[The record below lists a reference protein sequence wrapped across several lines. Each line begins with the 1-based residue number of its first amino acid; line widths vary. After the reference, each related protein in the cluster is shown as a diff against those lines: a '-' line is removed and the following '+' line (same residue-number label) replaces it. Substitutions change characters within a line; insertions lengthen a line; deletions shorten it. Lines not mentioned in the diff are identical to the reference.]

1 MQTLFGEAVFRV
13 TENVYFNS
21 NTIDMKEEAENPIT
35 TELVKN
41 NVTDAVL
48 KNIKTKY
55 LPLKINGID
64 DKEGYDTVHKAR
76 IVCRDLRVLTEK
88 LCKKGREDATK
99 IQKAWIQKEK
109 EVVAEI
115 SEVEQ
120 HLKKQEDAIDA
131 EKEAIKIRQERLLKL
146 PGRREQTKGIEV
158 FLGKMTDDEIMGYD
172 DNQWNQAVVSAQGRK
187 LAEQQKAI
195 DDAKE
200 IARMNLVADRQ
211 NSLYKIA
218 GATMMMR
225 HGIKTFY
232 KGDVSITEEEIA
244 TLENEAWNIRFA
256 EIVNAKG
263 ETPKPPELNYTV
275 HHFDKPIVSEEKTLE
290 VIGNKYEDIS
300 DEEKLWNFAKI
311 LEGLVC
317 PVLSTEG
324 GKKTFKDAERKIIE
338 AIEILKK

>member
-1 MQTLFGEAVFRV
+1 MEKEA
-13 TENVYFNS
+13 
-21 NTIDMKEEAENPIT
+21 KNPIT

-48 KNIKTKY
+48 KNIKIKY

-120 HLKKQEDAIDA
+120 HLKKQEDAVDA

-146 PGRREQTKGIEV
+146 PVRREQVKGIEV

-187 LAEQQKAI
+187 LAEQQKEI
-195 DDAKE
+195 DDAKAKE
-200 IARMNLVADRQ
+200 LLQRTIERENEL
-211 NSLYKIA
+211 
-218 GATMMMR
+218 
-225 HGIKTFY
+225 
-232 KGDVSITEEEIA
+232 IA
-244 TLENEAWNIRFA
+244 TGAILYSDGLGKVYR
-256 EIVNAKG
+256 KG
-263 ETPKPPELNYTV
+263 QTS
-275 HHFDKPIVSEEKTLE
+275 VSEQMVRECIPEGWPKIIE
-290 VIGNKYEDIS
+290 VFKSAVIPEPVKGGISYKEGVTDRIRPIIETRYEEVS
-300 DEEKLWNFAKI
+300 DEEALFRYASQLENCIPVKMKTEAGQKVLGEARELITKAINI
-311 LEGLVC
+311 L
-317 PVLSTEG
+317 
-324 GKKTFKDAERKIIE
+324 RQ
-338 AIEILKK
+338 

>member
-1 MQTLFGEAVFRV
+1 ME
-13 TENVYFNS
+13 
-21 NTIDMKEEAENPIT
+21 KEAENPIT

-55 LPLKINGID
+55 LPLKINGIE

-120 HLKKQEDAIDA
+120 HLKKQEDVIDA
-131 EKEAIKIRQERLLKL
+131 EIEARKIRAERLLKL
-146 PGRREQTKGIEV
+146 PGRKEQMKGLEDYILDIKGEV
-158 FLGKMTDDEIMGYD
+158 TDESILNLND
-172 DNQWNQAVVSAQGRK
+172 DQWNGVIVVAQGAK

-200 IARMNLVADRQ
+200 TARMNLVAARQ
-211 NSLYKIA
+211 NSLYQIA

-232 KGDVSITEEEIA
+232 KGDISITEEEIA

-275 HHFDKPIVSEEKTLE
+275 HHFDKPIISEEKTLE

-300 DEEKLWNFAKI
+300 DDEKLFNYASS
-311 LEGLVC
+311 LEKVEWPGLK
-317 PVLSTEG
+317 SKEATE
-324 GKKTFKDAERKIIE
+324 TFNKAQEKLNE
-338 AIEILKK
+338 AISILRQ